1 MIAPP
6 QPKSLADTGLNPV
19 MLRDILL
26 KTMFRM
32 NLDLVTELSRA
43 ICLPVVLTQ
52 ELIDTARGQRLIEA
66 KGTLNATSGNE
77 MPYQLT
83 DAGKSRA
90 LDALSQSEY
99 YGALPVPLDMYAPV
113 SYTHL
118 DVYKRQAYYRAAA
131 EQGMNSDTLS
141 AIGSAD
147 LALGRVG
154 QAEDV
159 LRRAIKADPTF
170 VPALNN
176 LGVVLMNEGKPGE
189 ARVMFQQAFALDSGQ
204 SDAIRENL
212 RLAIAQSEASVYDP
226 EQEEKPVM
234 KLVRR
239 GQGTYDLLS
248 EL

>member
-1 MIAPP
+1 MRLRPAFALLLTLL
-6 QPKSLADTGLNPV
+6 LAACQSGGLGASGARANTPFGV
-19 MLRDILL
+19 DPNKQDVDGLL
-26 KTMFRM
+26 VGHRLMEAGEY
-32 NLDLVTELSRA
+32 EL
-43 ICLPVVLTQ
+43 
-52 ELIDTARGQRLIEA
+52 
-66 KGTLNATSGNE
+66 
-77 MPYQLT
+77 
-83 DAGKSRA
+83 A
-90 LDALSQSEY
+90 L
-99 YGALPVPLDMYAPV
+99 
-113 SYTHL
+113 
-118 DVYKRQAYYRAAA
+118 KAYYRAAA

-159 LRRAIKADPTF
+159 LRRAIKDDPTF

-176 LGVVLMNEGKPGE
+176 LGVVLMNQDKPGE

-204 SDAIRENL
+204 SDSIRENL
-212 RLAIAQSEASVYDP
+212 RLAIALSEASVYDP
-226 EQEEKPVM
+226 DLEEKPVM